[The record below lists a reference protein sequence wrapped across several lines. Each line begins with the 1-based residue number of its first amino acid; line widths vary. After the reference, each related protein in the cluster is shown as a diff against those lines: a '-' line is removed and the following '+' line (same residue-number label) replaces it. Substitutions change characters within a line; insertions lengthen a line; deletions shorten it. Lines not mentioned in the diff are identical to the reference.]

1 MVNKRQLR
9 IVLKFGSNL
18 ITTNNT
24 VLNYKVID
32 SLVSQIAKIFEE
44 HEIVL
49 VTSGAVAAGLQYISS
64 ERTTKILKKNSLV
77 QKQILASVG
86 QPILMKA
93 YEESFDKHSISISQA
108 LLARG
113 DFENRNGYLNIRN
126 TLLELLQIGILPIIN
141 ENDVVATEELNRY
154 GDNDRLSAM
163 VANAVDADILILLG
177 TIDGLYTEDPN
188 INNDAKKIEIV
199 EKIDSN
205 ILSYAKGPVDKVGT
219 GGMIS
224 KIQAANIATKSGISM
239 YIASGLQNQVIQ
251 RIINDE
257 TVGTK
262 FLPEESNLE
271 SRKRWLVTGYTSSKG
286 EIILDKGAVKAVNKN
301 ASVLPAGVTSVK
313 GNFDRGD
320 IIAIKDEK
328 STTIGLGISNYSSNE
343 ISKIKGVK
351 SSEINEL
358 VENNYGD
365 EVVHRNNF
373 IFI

>member
-177 TIDGLYTEDPN
+177 TIDVLYIEDPN

-205 ILSYAKGPVDKVGT
+205 IISYAKGPVDKVGT

-328 STTIGLGISNYSSNE
+328 STTIGLGISNYSSDE
-343 ISKIKGVK
+343 ISKIKGIK

>member
-1 MVNKRQLR
+1 MGNKRQLR

-32 SLVSQIAKIFEE
+32 NLVSQIAKIFEE

-64 ERTTKILKKNSLV
+64 ESTTKILKKNSVV

-93 YEESFDKHSISISQA
+93 YEESFDKYSISVSQA

-177 TIDGLYTEDPN
+177 TIDGLYTKDPN

-199 EKIDSN
+199 EKVDPKI
-205 ILSYAKGPVDKVGT
+205 ISYAKGPVDKVGT

-271 SRKRWLVTGYTSSKG
+271 SRKRWLVTGYASSKG
-286 EIILDKGAVKAVNKN
+286 EILLDKGAVKAVNNN
-301 ASVLPAGVTSVK
+301 ASVLPAGVVSVM
-313 GNFDRGD
+313 GEFDRGD

-328 STTIGLGISNYSSNE
+328 STTIGLGISNYSSDE

-365 EVVHRNNF
+365 EIVHRNNF

>member
-44 HEIVL
+44 HEILL

-199 EKIDSN
+199 EKIDPK
-205 ILSYAKGPVDKVGT
+205 IISYAKGPLDKVGT

-224 KIQAANIATKSGISM
+224 KIQAANIATKSGIAM

-301 ASVLPAGVTSVK
+301 ASVLPAGVTSVM

-320 IIAIKDEK
+320 IIAIKDDK
-328 STTIGLGISNYSSNE
+328 SATIGLGISNYSSDE
-343 ISKIKGVK
+343 ISKIKGIK

>member
-44 HEIVL
+44 HEILL

-64 ERTTKILKKNSLV
+64 ERSTKILKKHSLV

-199 EKIDSN
+199 KKIDPK
-205 ILSYAKGPVDKVGT
+205 IISYAKGPVDKVGT

-271 SRKRWLVTGYTSSKG
+271 SRKRWLVTGYASSKG

-301 ASVLPAGVTSVK
+301 ASVLPAGVTSVN

-328 STTIGLGISNYSSNE
+328 SATIGLGISNYSSDE
-343 ISKIKGVK
+343 ISKIKGIK

>member
-64 ERTTKILKKNSLV
+64 ERSTKILKKNSLV

-199 EKIDSN
+199 KKIDPK
-205 ILSYAKGPVDKVGT
+205 IISYAKGPVDKVGT

-224 KIQAANIATKSGISM
+224 KIQAANIAPKSGISM

-271 SRKRWLVTGYTSSKG
+271 SRKRWLVTGYASSKG

-328 STTIGLGISNYSSNE
+328 STTIGLGISNYSSDE
-343 ISKIKGVK
+343 ISKIKGIK

-365 EVVHRNNF
+365 EIVHRNNF

>member
-205 ILSYAKGPVDKVGT
+205 IISYAKGPVDKVGT
-219 GGMIS
+219 GGMIA

-239 YIASGLQNQVIQ
+239 YIASGLQNEVIQ

-328 STTIGLGISNYSSNE
+328 STTIGLGISNYSSDE
-343 ISKIKGVK
+343 ISKIKGIK

>member
-64 ERTTKILKKNSLV
+64 ERSTKILKKNSLV

-188 INNDAKKIEIV
+188 INNDATKIEIV
-199 EKIDSN
+199 EKIDPK
-205 ILSYAKGPVDKVGT
+205 IISYAKGPVDKVGT

-328 STTIGLGISNYSSNE
+328 STTIGLGISNYSSDE
-343 ISKIKGVK
+343 ISKIKGIK

>member
-64 ERTTKILKKNSLV
+64 ERSTKILKKHSLV

-188 INNDAKKIEIV
+188 INNDATKIEIV

-205 ILSYAKGPVDKVGT
+205 IISYAKGPVDKVGT

-271 SRKRWLVTGYTSSKG
+271 SRKRWLVTGYASSKG

-328 STTIGLGISNYSSNE
+328 STTIGLGISNYSSDE
-343 ISKIKGVK
+343 ISKIKGIK

-365 EVVHRNNF
+365 EIVHRNNF

>member
-64 ERTTKILKKNSLV
+64 ERSTKILKKNSLV

-188 INNDAKKIEIV
+188 INNDANTTLCALCFMYYV
-199 EKIDSN
+199 PLFLN
-205 ILSYAKGPVDKVGT
+205 SYYG
-219 GGMIS
+219 
-224 KIQAANIATKSGISM
+224 
-239 YIASGLQNQVIQ
+239 YICL
-251 RIINDE
+251 
-257 TVGTK
+257 
-262 FLPEESNLE
+262 F
-271 SRKRWLVTGYTSSKG
+271 
-286 EIILDKGAVKAVNKN
+286 
-301 ASVLPAGVTSVK
+301 
-313 GNFDRGD
+313 
-320 IIAIKDEK
+320 
-328 STTIGLGISNYSSNE
+328 
-343 ISKIKGVK
+343 
-351 SSEINEL
+351 
-358 VENNYGD
+358 
-365 EVVHRNNF
+365 
-373 IFI
+373 

>member
-126 TLLELLQIGILPIIN
+126 TLLELLQIGILPIIK

-188 INNDAKKIEIV
+188 INNDATKIEIV

-205 ILSYAKGPVDKVGT
+205 IISYAKGPVDKVGT

-328 STTIGLGISNYSSNE
+328 STTIGLGISNYSSDE
-343 ISKIKGVK
+343 ISKIKGIK

>member
-64 ERTTKILKKNSLV
+64 ERSTKILKKHSLV

-205 ILSYAKGPVDKVGT
+205 IISYAKGPVDKVGT

-328 STTIGLGISNYSSNE
+328 STTIGLGISNYSSDE
-343 ISKIKGVK
+343 ISKIKGIK

>member
-64 ERTTKILKKNSLV
+64 ERSTKILKKNSLV

-188 INNDAKKIEIV
+188 INNDATKIEIV
-199 EKIDSN
+199 EKIDPK
-205 ILSYAKGPVDKVGT
+205 IISYAKGPVDKVGT

-271 SRKRWLVTGYTSSKG
+271 SRKRWLVTGYASSKG

-328 STTIGLGISNYSSNE
+328 STTIGLGISNYSSDE
-343 ISKIKGVK
+343 ISKIKGIK

-365 EVVHRNNF
+365 EIVHRNNF

>member
-64 ERTTKILKKNSLV
+64 ERSTKILKKNSLV

-188 INNDAKKIEIV
+188 INNDATKIEIV
-199 EKIDSN
+199 EKIDPK
-205 ILSYAKGPVDKVGT
+205 IISYAKGPVDKVGT

-328 STTIGLGISNYSSNE
+328 STTIGLGISNYSSDE
-343 ISKIKGVK
+343 ISKIKGIK

-365 EVVHRNNF
+365 EIVHRNNF

>member
-205 ILSYAKGPVDKVGT
+205 IISYAKGPVDKVGT

-313 GNFDRGD
+313 GDFDRGD

-328 STTIGLGISNYSSNE
+328 STTIGLGISNYSSDE
-343 ISKIKGVK
+343 ISKIKGIK

>member
-24 VLNYKVID
+24 VLNYKVIN

-205 ILSYAKGPVDKVGT
+205 IISYAKGPVDKVGT

-239 YIASGLQNQVIQ
+239 YIASGLQNEVIQ

-328 STTIGLGISNYSSNE
+328 STTIGLGISNYSSDE
-343 ISKIKGVK
+343 ISKIKGIK

>member
-1 MVNKRQLR
+1 MGNKRQLR

-24 VLNYKVID
+24 ILNYKVID
-32 SLVSQIAKIFEE
+32 NLASQIAKIFEE

-64 ERTTKILKKNSLV
+64 ESTTKILKKNSVV

-93 YEESFDKHSISISQA
+93 YEESFDKYSISVSQA

-177 TIDGLYTEDPN
+177 TIDGLYTKDPN

-199 EKIDSN
+199 EKVDPKI
-205 ILSYAKGPVDKVGT
+205 ISYAKGPVDKVGT

-271 SRKRWLVTGYTSSKG
+271 SRKRWLVTGYASSKG
-286 EIILDKGAVKAVNKN
+286 EILLDKGAVKAVNNN
-301 ASVLPAGVTSVK
+301 ASVLPAGVVSVM
-313 GNFDRGD
+313 GEFDRGD

-328 STTIGLGISNYSSNE
+328 STTIGLGISNYSSDE

-365 EVVHRNNF
+365 EIVHRNNF

>member
-177 TIDGLYTEDPN
+177 TIDGLYTDDPN

-205 ILSYAKGPVDKVGT
+205 IISYAKGPVDKVGT

-328 STTIGLGISNYSSNE
+328 STTIGLGISNYSSDE
-343 ISKIKGVK
+343 ISKIKGIK

>member
-24 VLNYKVID
+24 VLNYKVIN

-188 INNDAKKIEIV
+188 IDNDAKKIEIV

-205 ILSYAKGPVDKVGT
+205 IISYAKGPVDKVGT

-328 STTIGLGISNYSSNE
+328 STTIGLGISNYSSDE
-343 ISKIKGVK
+343 ISKIKGIK

>member
-1 MVNKRQLR
+1 MGNKRQLR

-24 VLNYKVID
+24 ILNYKVID
-32 SLVSQIAKIFEE
+32 NLVSQIAKIFEE

-64 ERTTKILKKNSLV
+64 ESTTKILKKNSVV

-93 YEESFDKHSISISQA
+93 YEESFDKYSISVSQA

-177 TIDGLYTEDPN
+177 TIDGLYTKDPN

-199 EKIDSN
+199 EKVDPKI
-205 ILSYAKGPVDKVGT
+205 ISYAKGPVDKVGT

-271 SRKRWLVTGYTSSKG
+271 SRKRWLVTGYASSKG
-286 EIILDKGAVKAVNKN
+286 EILLDKGAVKAVNNN
-301 ASVLPAGVTSVK
+301 ASVLPAGVVSVM
-313 GNFDRGD
+313 GEFDRGD

-328 STTIGLGISNYSSNE
+328 STTIGLGISNYSSDE

-365 EVVHRNNF
+365 EIVHRNNF

>member
-205 ILSYAKGPVDKVGT
+205 IISYAKGPVDKVGT

-328 STTIGLGISNYSSNE
+328 STTIGLGISNYSSDE
-343 ISKIKGVK
+343 ISKIKGIK

-365 EVVHRNNF
+365 EIVHRNNF

>member
-24 VLNYKVID
+24 VLNYKVIN

-328 STTIGLGISNYSSNE
+328 STTIGLGISNYSSDE
-343 ISKIKGVK
+343 ISKIKGIK

>member
-64 ERTTKILKKNSLV
+64 ERSTKILKKNSLV

-199 EKIDSN
+199 KKIDPK
-205 ILSYAKGPVDKVGT
+205 IISYAKGPVDKVGT

-271 SRKRWLVTGYTSSKG
+271 SRKRWLVTGYASSKG

-328 STTIGLGISNYSSNE
+328 STTIGLGISNYSSDE
-343 ISKIKGVK
+343 ISKIKGIK

-365 EVVHRNNF
+365 EIVHRNNF

>member
-24 VLNYKVID
+24 VLNYKVIN

-205 ILSYAKGPVDKVGT
+205 IISYAKGPVDKVGT

-328 STTIGLGISNYSSNE
+328 STTIGLGISNYSSDE
-343 ISKIKGVK
+343 ISKIKGIK

>member
-44 HEIVL
+44 HEILL

-108 LLARG
+108 LLAKG

-199 EKIDSN
+199 EKIDPK
-205 ILSYAKGPVDKVGT
+205 IISYAKGPLDKVGT

-224 KIQAANIATKSGISM
+224 KIQAANIATKSGIAM

-262 FLPEESNLE
+262 FLPKESNLE
-271 SRKRWLVTGYTSSKG
+271 SRKRWLVTGYASSKG

-301 ASVLPAGVTSVK
+301 ASVLPAGVTSVM

-320 IIAIKDEK
+320 IIAIKDDK
-328 STTIGLGISNYSSNE
+328 SATIGLGISNYSSDE
-343 ISKIKGVK
+343 ISKIKGIK
-351 SSEINEL
+351 SSGINEL
-358 VENNYGD
+358 VDNNYGD

>member
-24 VLNYKVID
+24 VLNYKVIN

-205 ILSYAKGPVDKVGT
+205 IISYAKGPVDKVGT

-313 GNFDRGD
+313 GDFDRGD

-328 STTIGLGISNYSSNE
+328 STTIGLGISNYSSDE
-343 ISKIKGVK
+343 ISKIKGIK

>member
-64 ERTTKILKKNSLV
+64 ERSTKILKKNSLV

-199 EKIDSN
+199 KKIDPK
-205 ILSYAKGPVDKVGT
+205 IISYAKGPVDKVGT

-239 YIASGLQNQVIQ
+239 YIASGLQNQVIK

-271 SRKRWLVTGYTSSKG
+271 SRKRWLVTGYASSKG

-328 STTIGLGISNYSSNE
+328 STTIGLGISNYSSDE
-343 ISKIKGVK
+343 ISKIKGIK

-365 EVVHRNNF
+365 EIVHRNNF

>member
-1 MVNKRQLR
+1 MVNKKQLR

-199 EKIDSN
+199 EKIDPK
-205 ILSYAKGPVDKVGT
+205 IISYAKGPVDKVGT

-271 SRKRWLVTGYTSSKG
+271 SRKRWLVTGYASSKG
-286 EIILDKGAVKAVNKN
+286 EILLDKGAVKAVNKN

-328 STTIGLGISNYSSNE
+328 SATIGLGISNYSSDE
-343 ISKIKGVK
+343 ISKIKGIK

>member
-328 STTIGLGISNYSSNE
+328 STTIGLGISNYSSDE
-343 ISKIKGVK
+343 ISKIKGIK

>member
-64 ERTTKILKKNSLV
+64 ERSTKILKKNSLV

-205 ILSYAKGPVDKVGT
+205 IISYAKGPVDKVGT

-271 SRKRWLVTGYTSSKG
+271 SRKRWLVTGYASSKG

-328 STTIGLGISNYSSNE
+328 STTIGLGISNYSSDE
-343 ISKIKGVK
+343 ISKIKGIK

>member
-205 ILSYAKGPVDKVGT
+205 IISYAKGPVDKVGT

-271 SRKRWLVTGYTSSKG
+271 SRKRWLVTGYASSKG

-328 STTIGLGISNYSSNE
+328 STTIGLGISNYSSDE
-343 ISKIKGVK
+343 ISKIKGIK

-365 EVVHRNNF
+365 EIVHRNNF

>member
-64 ERTTKILKKNSLV
+64 ERSTKILKKNSLV

-205 ILSYAKGPVDKVGT
+205 IISYAKGPVDKVGT

-328 STTIGLGISNYSSNE
+328 STTIGLGISNYSSDE
-343 ISKIKGVK
+343 ISKIKGIK

>member
-24 VLNYKVID
+24 VLNYKVIN

-64 ERTTKILKKNSLV
+64 ERSTKILKKNSLV

-205 ILSYAKGPVDKVGT
+205 IISYAKGPVDKVGT

-328 STTIGLGISNYSSNE
+328 STTIGLGISNYSSDE
-343 ISKIKGVK
+343 ISKIKGIK

-365 EVVHRNNF
+365 EIVHRNNF

>member
-205 ILSYAKGPVDKVGT
+205 IISYAKGPVDKVGT

-271 SRKRWLVTGYTSSKG
+271 SRKRWLVTGYASSKG

-328 STTIGLGISNYSSNE
+328 STTIGLGISNYSSDE
-343 ISKIKGVK
+343 ISKIKGIK

>member
-64 ERTTKILKKNSLV
+64 ERSTKILKKNSLV

-205 ILSYAKGPVDKVGT
+205 IISYAKGPVDKVGT

-271 SRKRWLVTGYTSSKG
+271 SRKRWLVTGYASSKG

-301 ASVLPAGVTSVK
+301 ASVLRAGVTSVK

-328 STTIGLGISNYSSNE
+328 STTIGLGISNYSSDE
-343 ISKIKGVK
+343 ISKIKGIK

-365 EVVHRNNF
+365 EIVHRNNF

>member
-205 ILSYAKGPVDKVGT
+205 IISYAKGPVDKVGT

-328 STTIGLGISNYSSNE
+328 STTIGLGISNYSSDE
-343 ISKIKGVK
+343 ISKIKGIK

>member
-199 EKIDSN
+199 EKIDPK
-205 ILSYAKGPVDKVGT
+205 IISYAKGPVDKVGT

-328 STTIGLGISNYSSNE
+328 STTIGLGISNYSSDE
-343 ISKIKGVK
+343 ISKIKGIK

-365 EVVHRNNF
+365 EIVHRNNF

>member
-64 ERTTKILKKNSLV
+64 ERSTKILKKHSLV

-188 INNDAKKIEIV
+188 INNDATKIEIV
-199 EKIDSN
+199 EKIDPK
-205 ILSYAKGPVDKVGT
+205 IISYAKGPVDKVGT

-271 SRKRWLVTGYTSSKG
+271 SRKRWLVTGYASSKG

-328 STTIGLGISNYSSNE
+328 STTIGLGISNYSSDE
-343 ISKIKGVK
+343 ISKIKGIK